1 MIDLHTHILPP
12 RLPDLRRLTGYG
24 GWVSYEDEPNGCKRM
39 VIDGKAFRTV
49 EPNCFDAEARLREM
63 ARDGVRLQVLS
74 TVPVMFSYWAQPHH
88 AQDLARVLNDHI
100 AEVVA
105 AWPTRFLGLGTLPMQ
120 DPARA
125 IRELERCR
133 RELGFPG
140 VQIGSHVN
148 GQNLDDPAL
157 YPIFEAAQELDACVF
172 VHPWDMLARE
182 RMSRHWLP
190 WLVGMPT
197 ETALAACSL
206 VMGGVLERL
215 PRLRIALAHGGGA
228 FPWIIG
234 RVDHA
239 YEVRPDLCATA
250 STQRPLAQMR
260 RFTFDSLVH
269 DPAALRFLA
278 SQVGVERIALGTD
291 YPFPLGELSPGAIIR
306 SAGFS
311 PHEQRRLLE
320 GTACEFLGVPLS
332 GLSGF

>member
-1 MIDLHTHILPP
+1 
-12 RLPDLRRLTGYG
+12 
-24 GWVSYEDEPNGCKRM
+24 
-39 VIDGKAFRTV
+39 
-49 EPNCFDAEARLREM
+49 
-63 ARDGVRLQVLS
+63 
-74 TVPVMFSYWAQPHH
+74 
-88 AQDLARVLNDHI
+88 
-100 AEVVA
+100 
-105 AWPTRFLGLGTLPMQ
+105 
-120 DPARA
+120 
-125 IRELERCR
+125 
-133 RELGFPG
+133 
-140 VQIGSHVN
+140 
-148 GQNLDDPAL
+148 
-157 YPIFEAAQELDACVF
+157 
-172 VHPWDMLARE
+172 MLARE